1 MEVRYRMALTL
12 GYQQQSD
19 SCSCQVERGH
29 SPHQTK
35 LVRQID
41 IVHVIHVIFMG
52 GYLLVY
58 YCSCLPVD
66 VDLPVSFESIDRQ

>member
-1 MEVRYRMALTL
+1 MALTL

-19 SCSCQVERGH
+19 SCSYQVELGH

-35 LVRQID
+35 LVRQIY
-41 IVHVIHVIFMG
+41 IVRVINVILLI
-52 GYLLVY
+52 GYLLVD